1 MNADDPCAR
10 RSHLR
15 ASACICGCRYGYGAR
30 VIEIDNLT
38 KRFGEKAAVSKL
50 SLKVEKGEVFAFL
63 GPNGAGKPTTIKT
76 VAGLLRPT
84 EGAVRVAGHDVV
96 KEPEAAKS
104 HMAYVPD
111 EPFLYEKLTGR
122 EFLHFVADLYGMDRK
137 ERDGRIELLAERF
150 DFADYMDTL
159 AEGYSHGMSQRIV
172 IASALVHDPDVLL
185 IDEPFVG
192 LDPRSSRTLKD
203 TLRDLAARGACVF
216 LSTHTLPVA
225 EEMADRVGII
235 RKGEL
240 IALGTTEEIRG
251 AEGRR
256 LEEVFLEVT
265 EGGGASG

>member
-1 MNADDPCAR
+1 M
-10 RSHLR
+10 
-15 ASACICGCRYGYGAR
+15 
-30 VIEIDNLT
+30 IEIENLT
-38 KRFGEKAAVSKL
+38 KRFGEKVAVNGL
-50 SLKVEKGEVFAFL
+50 SLEIPRGEIFAFL
-63 GPNGAGKPTTIKT
+63 GPNGAGKTTTIKAM
-76 VAGLLRPT
+76 AGLLRPS
-84 EGAVRVAGHDVV
+84 EGVVRIAGHDVV

-122 EFLHFVADLYGMDRK
+122 EFLHFVADLYGLDGA
-137 ERDGRIELLAERF
+137 ERDERVERLAEKF

-172 IASALVHDPDVLL
+172 VASALVHDPEVLL

-203 TLRDLAARGACVF
+203 TFRDLAARGACVF

-235 RKGEL
+235 DRGEL
-240 IALGTTEEIRG
+240 VALGTTEEIRG
-251 AEGRR
+251 LGGGKGGRR

-265 EGGGASG
+265 EGDRTAK